1 MGHRNVILWSV
12 LLGVVTIPPVV
23 YLLSSPARSSASKDD
38 GNDLEDQYH
47 PLLKEHSSFRSYQT
61 STTRYPS
68 IRTFYRPHAHSKKL
82 QSIADLP
89 LLVFIH
95 GLGGKLPQFCPLLG
109 SLITVAPCFGLELPG
124 HGKSGFEPIEY
135 QAYSIEAF
143 AALWKTAIEET
154 CERYGHKNVVLVG
167 HSMGC
172 SIAALLATDPD
183 FKPDVAGI
191 VAICP
196 KASPPTQSQTKQFR
210 RFLSLPD
217 MALDAFRWFDR
228 RGGEES
234 ASVKRF
240 VGEGA
245 GTDMKK
251 LQLKFN
257 KQFTTASWK
266 RSATGILATYD
277 ASGRPHGGMP
287 GRETWCKI
295 RTPLFL
301 IAGDADTVTLPSE
314 VSDIVSYLQHTP
326 KPDGPDKTSSGIPTT
341 SPPSSTPSA
350 DQPTASDTSYGVY
363 PNVTEKR
370 THHDLILK
378 TAILPAP
385 ASHALLYDHATYRTL
400 AGLIED
406 FLATHISPHLSL
418 GWQLQQL
425 TTSGKW
431 DVKNLEKWK
440 RTRAV
445 SGPISNNLFRSL
457 KTLREQDEEHTPKKF
472 LEQWKNEIYA
482 VVDISHDAPIYDTK
496 SLERGGVQYHKFPTV
511 SKVPPTVTEVRDFI
525 ALIDRLRAETESK
538 DLPERR
544 KAIGVHCHYGYNR
557 TGFFIVCYL
566 IERQKMDVESAIEE
580 FRRAKP
586 PGIKHE
592 HFVDALYVRY
602 CLGLR
607 KASSVKMEE

>member
-1 MGHRNVILWSV
+1 MGHRDVIFWSIV
-12 LLGVVTIPPVV
+12 LGIVTIPPTV
-23 YLLSSPARSSASKDD
+23 YFFYTPARSRTTNENDD
-38 GNDLEDQYH
+38 DLEDQYH
-47 PLLKEHSSFRSYQT
+47 PLLKEHSSFISYKT
-61 STTRYPS
+61 SIATYPT
-68 IRTFYRPHAHSKKL
+68 IRTFYRPHAHFEKL

-95 GLGGKLPQFCPLLG
+95 GLGGSLPQFCPLLG
-109 SLITVAPCFGLELPG
+109 SLVNVAPCFGLELPG
-124 HGKSGFEPIEY
+124 HGKSGFEPTDY
-135 QAYSIEAF
+135 QAYTIEAF

-154 CERYGHKNVVLVG
+154 CERYGHMKVVLIG

-172 SIAALLATDPD
+172 SIAALLATDAD

-196 KASPPTQSQTKQFR
+196 KGSPPNQAQTKQFR
-210 RFLSLPD
+210 RFLALPD
-217 MALDAFRWFDR
+217 SALDAFRWYDR
-228 RGGEES
+228 RGGGES

-245 GTDMKK
+245 GSDMKK
-251 LQLKFN
+251 LQLRFN
-257 KQFTTASWK
+257 ENFRTPVWK
-266 RSATGILATYD
+266 RTATGVLATYD
-277 ASGRPHGGMP
+277 ASGEPHGGMP
-287 GRETWCKI
+287 GRETWSRI
-295 RTPLFL
+295 QSPLFL
-301 IAGDADTVTLPSE
+301 IAGDADTVTKPSE
-314 VSDIVSYLQHTP
+314 VSDIVSYLQQTHQRNGLRSTGSGVLTTP
-326 KPDGPDKTSSGIPTT
+326 A
-341 SPPSSTPSA
+341 PSSAQST
-350 DQPTASDTSYGVY
+350 DQPTASDASYGIS
-363 PNVTEKR
+363 PSLTENR
-370 THHDLILK
+370 THHNLILK
-378 TAILPAP
+378 TAILPIP
-385 ASHALLYDHATYRTL
+385 AAHALLYDHATYRTL

-406 FLATHISPHLSL
+406 FLATYISPHLSL

-472 LEQWKNEIYA
+472 LERWKDEIYA

-496 SLERGGVQYHKFPTV
+496 SLEKGGVQYHKFPTV

-525 ALIDRLRAETESK
+525 ALIDRLRTEIESK
-538 DLPERR
+538 DPPESG

-566 IERQKMDVESAIEE
+566 IERRKMDVESAIEE
-580 FRRAKP
+580 FRKAKP

-607 KASSVKMEE
+607 KASTWKAEE